1 MSPEFRAFLALGSRT
16 PAYSGVFGRGPG
28 RSPGR
33 SVVVVHCAADLGNGV
48 EHVLRNRGGRHG
60 DGGRA
65 EGTSVGVRRMAPL
78 TWRSACLRSLGRQ
91 PPMASSPSSFSP
103 AQACRR
109 SLSLSPPTHLSRP
122 SSSRCHPSIRPSL
135 RLGRTP
141 AYSAN
146 FEITDTGARFRHDP
160 TKFNFDE
167 VLLRDPAL
175 YEAAFESF
183 MQANPA
189 WRAAISKARGP
200 LSNEAIEELIAEG
213 CSSNNGCIYIV
224 KAEKVDETSQAH
236 CVERRFYVGM
246 TRNTELREEVHLTVS
261 SCRYVNAAAAE
272 GFDISFHPVISA
284 ADAASLGE
292 WEERARLYYPAIA
305 DEPVKLREWAQRAE
319 LYFSEHV
326 ANILTGATLAPRGM
340 NRRCVDNN
348 SGRMSFGPAEERL
361 VVVVYTC
368 AWYLL
373 RATGIETYAPIKAH
387 FPLLHNDFIRSIARR
402 TRYRGYTLKYASPD
416 DA

>member
-1 MSPEFRAFLALGSRT
+1 L
-16 PAYSGVFGRGPG
+16 
-28 RSPGR
+28 
-33 SVVVVHCAADLGNGV
+33 
-48 EHVLRNRGGRHG
+48 
-60 DGGRA
+60 GRA
-65 EGTSVGVRRMAPL
+65 
-78 TWRSACLRSLGRQ
+78 
-91 PPMASSPSSFSP
+91 
-103 AQACRR
+103 
-109 SLSLSPPTHLSRP
+109 
-122 SSSRCHPSIRPSL
+122 
-135 RLGRTP
+135 P

-175 YEAAFESF
+175 YEAVRQLRVRRCCTVLTPCRAQAFESF

-326 ANILTGATLAPRGM
+326 ANILTG
-340 NRRCVDNN
+340 
-348 SGRMSFGPAEERL
+348 E
-361 VVVVYTC
+361 
-368 AWYLL
+368 
-373 RATGIETYAPIKAH
+373 
-387 FPLLHNDFIRSIARR
+387 
-402 TRYRGYTLKYASPD
+402 
-416 DA
+416 